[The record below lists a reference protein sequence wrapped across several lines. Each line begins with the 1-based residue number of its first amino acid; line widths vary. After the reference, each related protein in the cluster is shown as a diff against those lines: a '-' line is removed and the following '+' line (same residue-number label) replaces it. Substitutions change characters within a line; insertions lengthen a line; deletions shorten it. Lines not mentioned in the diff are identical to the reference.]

1 MASISSA
8 GIGSGLNVESLVTGL
23 MAVEQ
28 QPLTRL
34 QTQQSSYQSKIS
46 ALGTLKSALSSLQA
60 AAKAMTPAIGQSATT
75 ALKSYAASFSD
86 STVASA
92 TISGSAVAG
101 NYSLEVKSLI
111 ANQSQAFVNSY
122 GAGDTVVATPGTL
135 TFTTG
140 SGASA
145 KTTSL
150 TLDSSQTSL
159 SAVRD
164 AINGANAGVSA
175 SIVTDSQGKQNLL
188 MTATTAGTPGAVT
201 IGGTAEF
208 ADPNNVGST
217 IAANAAFKVTQ
228 AATDATVM
236 FQGVEITSTTGNTIN
251 NAIDGVTLNL
261 TKTGTTTL
269 TVTQDNSSL
278 KSKLDSFISAYNS
291 LNSSI
296 KSLGAYNATTKTG
309 SVLTGDASLRSIQ
322 TQVRS
327 AITSIPAG
335 LASNSIKNL
344 SEMGVSFQADGSL
357 SVDST
362 KFSAA
367 VDKNFDAVATAISG
381 YSSAVQTATTNLLSS
396 RGVIS
401 SRTDGLNASINSISK
416 QIDTLNTRLTAIE
429 KRYRS
434 QFTALDSTIASMN
447 STSSFLTQQ
456 LKSLSA

>member
-1 MASISSA
+1 M
-8 GIGSGLNVESLVTGL
+8 ESLVTGL

-75 ALKSYAASFSD
+75 ALKAYAASFSD
-86 STVASA
+86 STVANA

-111 ANQSQAFVNSY
+111 SNQSQAFVTPY
-122 GAGDTVVATPGTL
+122 AAGANAVATPGTL
-135 TFTTG
+135 TFTTS
-140 SGASA
+140 SG
-145 KTTSL
+145 TTSL

-188 MTATTAGTPGAVT
+188 MTATTAGSTGAVT

-208 ADPNNVGST
+208 ADPSGGAPIS
-217 IAANAAFKVTQ
+217 AASAFKVTQ
-228 AATDATVM
+228 PATDATVM
-236 FQGVEITSTTGNTIN
+236 FQGVEITSTTGNTIS
-251 NAIDGVTLNL
+251 NAIDGITLNL
-261 TKTGTTTL
+261 TKTGSTTL

-327 AITSIPAG
+327 AITSVPAG

-344 SEMGVSFQADGSL
+344 SEMGGIVPGGRQPERRQFE
-357 SVDST
+357 VRC
-362 KFSAA
+362 
-367 VDKNFDAVATAISG
+367 SG
-381 YSSAVQTATTNLLSS
+381 
-396 RGVIS
+396 
-401 SRTDGLNASINSISK
+401 
-416 QIDTLNTRLTAIE
+416 
-429 KRYRS
+429 
-434 QFTALDSTIASMN
+434 
-447 STSSFLTQQ
+447 
-456 LKSLSA
+456 